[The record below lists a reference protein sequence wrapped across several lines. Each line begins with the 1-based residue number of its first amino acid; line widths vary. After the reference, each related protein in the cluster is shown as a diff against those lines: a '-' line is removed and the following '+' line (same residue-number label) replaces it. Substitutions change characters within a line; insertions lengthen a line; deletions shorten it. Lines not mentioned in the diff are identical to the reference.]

1 MMSAGK
7 RLMPAFTALFSTL
20 CVGLLLV
27 ACDSPPPEST
37 TATEQPKTNVTALR
51 FSVHPYDN
59 PSRLVARFTPLCDYL
74 SVYLG
79 RPVKLEI
86 ARSYEDQIQSIATG
100 KADLAYMGPTPFLRA
115 QDHYLKSSQQ
125 RLQAL
130 VAEVRAG
137 SASYR
142 SVLVV
147 RGDSTINSLDAIR
160 GHTIALGSPHSFGS
174 HYVPRVILG
183 NAGLAFSDLKDFA
196 YLGRH
201 ERVALSVLHGD
212 FDVGGLRLDVAE
224 RYMNREPG
232 LRVLANSPP
241 LPPHLIVARPGLDDG
256 LATRIRLALLNGVT
270 SQGSMPSKTTSANV
284 NQLTTVYTRMFQ
296 ALGTNIRFTEVEMS
310 LFERARRVVMAV
322 ESQPTR
328 LLGW

>member
-1 MMSAGK
+1 MAVYS
-7 RLMPAFTALFSTL
+7 RLPVIFMGLLLS
-20 CVGLLLV
+20 LLLV
-27 ACDSPPPEST
+27 ACDSPPPESVST
-37 TATEQPKTNVTALR
+37 TDQPVNSTAVLR
-51 FSVHPYDN
+51 FIVHPYDN

-74 SVYLG
+74 TTQLG
-79 RPVKLEI
+79 RPVQLEI
-86 ARSYEDQIQSIATG
+86 ARSYEDQIQRIATG

-115 QDHYLKSSQQ
+115 QDHYLKSS
-125 RLQAL
+125 RKWLQAL

-137 SASYR
+137 RASYR

-147 RGDSTINSLDAIR
+147 RGDSTINSLDEIR

-183 NAGLAFSDLKDFA
+183 NAGLTFSDLKDFA

-224 RYMNREPG
+224 RYMNGKPG

-256 LATRIRLALLNGVT
+256 LATRIRLALLNGGGT
-270 SQGSMPSKTTSANV
+270 QGKLPGNTPSAKV
-284 NQLTTVYTRMFQ
+284 NQLSTLYARMFQ
-296 ALGTNIRFTEVEMS
+296 ALGTNIRFAEVDMS
-310 LFERARRVVMAV
+310 LFKRARRVVMAV
-322 ESQPTR
+322 ENQPTR
-328 LLGW
+328 LPGW